1 MAVYIIRLY
10 ADSLVR
16 LNQKPYL
23 EEGAARSLALN
34 LPGVTVAVFDRFVS
48 VGDVEVPRGLIV
60 QVGLEASDIDEA
72 VAKAKGI
79 ASYLL
84 SMLCCVTLASVEQPK
99 PIWVYDASPG
109 AEDRDYRHFAYENEC
124 AVLSTRR
131 LEDAN
136 LFALLERN
144 FNSFLSDV
152 AIREDWKERVQR
164 AIQSFRRG
172 LADNDDVLTEFII
185 AWSSMEGLDCV
196 YRKVLP
202 SALTRDFM
210 DGVRDVLDRLGR
222 ADLFETLKD
231 LRDGLAHGNISL
243 VDATRTAEASLEL
256 IRQAFVLMILR
267 ILGVEEAVS
276 DKVLKQAG
284 YKGKFA
290 PFVKVLA
297 TIRFEPGD
305 VTRLDAHPIVEVTCA
320 GVEAIRA
327 GEKLTLKPNWR
338 VTQRNL
344 GGMALQGY
352 ELWGDAG
359 SRMEFGSADVR
370 SIPGPGRA

>member
-1 MAVYIIRLY
+1 VAVYIIRLY

-164 AIQSFRRG
+164 AIQSFRAGSRTMMTC
-172 LADNDDVLTEFII
+172 LQN
-185 AWSSMEGLDCV
+185 SSSPGVQWRVSTAYTGKSCL
-196 YRKVLP
+196 LP
-202 SALTRDFM
+202 SHGTSWTGCGMCLTAWQGRP
-210 DGVRDVLDRLGR
+210 VRDSEGPSGWPCPRQHQPGR
-222 ADLFETLKD
+222 
-231 LRDGLAHGNISL
+231 RD
-243 VDATRTAEASLEL
+243 RTAEASLEL
-256 IRQAFVLMILR
+256 I
-267 ILGVEEAVS
+267 
-276 DKVLKQAG
+276 D
-284 YKGKFA
+284 
-290 PFVKVLA
+290 
-297 TIRFEPGD
+297 
-305 VTRLDAHPIVEVTCA
+305 RLLC
-320 GVEAIRA
+320 
-327 GEKLTLKPNWR
+327 
-338 VTQRNL
+338 
-344 GGMALQGY
+344 
-352 ELWGDAG
+352 
-359 SRMEFGSADVR
+359 S
-370 SIPGPGRA
+370 

>member
-1 MAVYIIRLY
+1 MAMYIVRLY

-16 LNQKPYL
+16 LNQKPYY

-34 LPGVTVAVFDRFVS
+34 LPGVTVAIFDRFVP
-48 VGDVEVPRGLIV
+48 VGDAGVPRGLIV
-60 QVGLEASDIDEA
+60 QVRFEAGGIDEA
-72 VAKAKGI
+72 VAQAKGV
-79 ASYLL
+79 ASYVL

-99 PIWVYDASPG
+99 PVWVYDASPG
-109 AEDRDYRHFAYENEC
+109 VEDRDYRHFAYDNEC
-124 AVLSTRR
+124 AVLNTRR

-144 FNSFLSDV
+144 FNSFLAD
-152 AIREDWKERVQR
+152 ATIRQESKERVQR

-202 SALTRDFM
+202 SARTRDFM

-222 ADLFETLKD
+222 ADLFETLKC
-231 LRDGLAHGNISL
+231 LRDGLAHGKISL
-243 VDATRTAEASLEL
+243 GEATKTAEVNLEL
-256 IRQAFVLMILR
+256 VRRAFVLMILR
-267 ILGVEEAVS
+267 VLAVEEAVS
-276 DKVLKQAG
+276 DKVLRQSG

-290 PFVKVLA
+290 PFVKFVA

-305 VTRLDAHPIVEVTCA
+305 VTCLDTHPVVEVTCA
-320 GVEAIRA
+320 GVKATPA
-327 GEKLTLKPNWR
+327 GEKLTLEPDWR
-338 VTQRNL
+338 LTPRNL
-344 GGMALQGY
+344 KGMAVQGY

-359 SRMEFGSADVR
+359 SRMEFGGAGVKF
-370 SIPGPGRA
+370 IPRQ